1 MLIEYLKDAPLGT
14 KGQIVNVQDY
24 EGNTLTLLG
33 FAKKIDLL
41 LNKNGTAV
49 VDDYGSLLIIE
60 NEEKQGRKGKK
71 GK

>member
-1 MLIEYLKDAPLGT
+1 MLIEYLKDAPLGK

-33 FAKKIDLL
+33 FARNIDLL

>member
-1 MLIEYLKDAPLGT
+1 MLIEYLKDAPLGK

>member
-1 MLIEYLKDAPLGT
+1 MLIEYLKDAPLGK

-24 EGNTLTLLG
+24 EGKTLTLLG

-49 VDDYGSLLIIE
+49 VDDYGSLIIIG
-60 NEEKQGRKGKK
+60 NGEKLGRKGKK